1 LIFNATGS
9 IIRGMKVTVN
19 GTEKDL
25 QGGLTVQELLGE
37 LGLAERR
44 VAVELN
50 RAIIAREDY
59 AATSLSDGDVVEI
72 LSFVGGG

>member
-1 LIFNATGS
+1 M
-9 IIRGMKVTVN
+9 RVTVN
-19 GTEKDL
+19 GTEKEL
-25 QGGLTVQELLGE
+25 SGGLTIESLLVE

-50 RAIIAREDY
+50 RAIIPREDY
-59 AATSLSDGDVVEI
+59 PATSLSDGDVVEI